1 MSGNPRHL
9 SEGRSLTKAGGNG
22 LRLEPNGTKE
32 LGKTSPGKISIGEP
46 IPEAG
51 KRKPKKG
58 ECNSTNTHL
67 ASRSERKGKQPP
79 GSSRNGTDLTERSE
93 SCNQTP
99 PKCTWLDGLP
109 KRVLLKTQCPGSL
122 AKVKRGGRR
131 QKVSRVYV
139 VRKVGKARKGNEKK
153 NTRITIKCLCNPLD
167 HPRRVRLL

>member
-1 MSGNPRHL
+1 MWKQQPENRHRVSGNLRHL
-9 SEGRSLTKAGGNG
+9 RKGRNLTKAVGNG
-22 LRLEPNGTKE
+22 LRLEPNRTKE
-32 LGKTSPGKISIGEP
+32 LGKSSSGKTSIGEP
-46 IPEAG
+46 MLEAG
-51 KRKPKKG
+51 KRKPERG

-122 AKVKRGGRR
+122 AKP
-131 QKVSRVYV
+131 
-139 VRKVGKARKGNEKK
+139 KGEEED
-153 NTRITIKCLCNPLD
+153 RKCLVCMW
-167 HPRRVRLL
+167 